1 MSQRAESNNRL
12 ALYHEIS
19 DVVSAMKNLAQVEL
33 HRSTNTQRFISAAFE
48 NVVNAMSALH
58 SAFPGIFDL
67 NSGKSVLLLLGTERG
82 FCGGFNEQLARFVL
96 TQDLSAYHEIL
107 CVGSRLN
114 SKLKTES
121 RHDLQQPL
129 ISHTFAGPATTD
141 EIMPCVQGITDY
153 FIASGMPHQ
162 LELLC
167 HTQHN
172 VELIQL
178 LPKPISA
185 TDTNTCSNLQL
196 NISKAD
202 LGIAL
207 QWQCLSQGLA
217 YYLASSL
224 EFENRFRLQQMEGAR
239 NHLQELMQNLQLRI
253 NTLRQQEIVDEIEV
267 MLSLES
273 H

>member
-33 HRSTNTQRFISAAFE
+33 HRASNTQGFISAAFE

-58 SAFPGIFDL
+58 SVFPGIFDL
-67 NSGKSVLLLLGTERG
+67 NSGKSALLLLGTERG
-82 FCGGFNEQLARFVL
+82 FCGGFNEQLARFAL
-96 TQDLSAYHEIL
+96 TQDLNAYHEIL

-114 SKLKTES
+114 SKLQTEL
-121 RHDLQQPL
+121 RPDFQQPL
-129 ISHTFAGPATTD
+129 INHTFAGPAITD
-141 EIMPCVQGITDY
+141 EIMPCVQSITDY
-153 FIASGMPHQ
+153 FLSSGMPSQ
-162 LELLC
+162 LVLLC
-167 HTQHN
+167 HTQHS
-172 VELIQL
+172 VQLVQL
-178 LPKPISA
+178 LPKPISVI
-185 TDTNTCSNLQL
+185 DTGICSNLGL
-196 NISKAD
+196 NLPKAD
-202 LGIAL
+202 LATLL

-224 EFENRFRLQQMEGAR
+224 EIENRFRLQQMEGAR
-239 NHLQELMQNLQLRI
+239 NHLQDLTHNLKIRI

-267 MLSLES
+267 MLSLEN